1 MDKYD
6 CLKLENQLCFPLYAC
21 SKEIVRKY
29 KPFLDELDLTYT
41 QYITMMVLW
50 DKKQTNV
57 KELGKY
63 LFLDSGTLTP
73 VLKKLEAK
81 GYITRH
87 RSAEDERNLIVK
99 ITDRGVKLRE
109 KAYTIPEKMG
119 KCVNLN
125 PDDFQT
131 LYTLLY
137 KILNNVNSE
146 ENQDTNAFC
155 EGFFKSKGG
164 FITVIQINGDDQKF
178 EEEVLKSDKPVLV
191 DFWATWC
198 GPCKMLSPIVDE
210 LSEEVATVKFVGVDV
225 DQSERLAIKYG
236 ISSIPCLVLFKD
248 GEEVKRTVGVQPKPA
263 LAAFIQ

>member
-57 KELGKY
+57 KKLGKY

-119 KCVNLN
+119 KCVNLK

-146 ENQDTNAFC
+146 EN
-155 EGFFKSKGG
+155 
-164 FITVIQINGDDQKF
+164 
-178 EEEVLKSDKPVLV
+178 
-191 DFWATWC
+191 
-198 GPCKMLSPIVDE
+198 
-210 LSEEVATVKFVGVDV
+210 
-225 DQSERLAIKYG
+225 
-236 ISSIPCLVLFKD
+236 
-248 GEEVKRTVGVQPKPA
+248 
-263 LAAFIQ
+263 